1 MSMNDTR
8 LQLNADLGEGC
19 GNDAAIMPFIDAAN
33 IACGGHAGNADS
45 IEQTIALAI
54 PYSIA
59 LGAHPSF
66 PDKAGFGRQN
76 MQLSQNELSDAI
88 GEQLQLIERVAQSLG
103 VQLSH
108 IKPHG
113 ALYNQA
119 SSDSQLADQLLDIFA
134 EFNPML
140 SVVGLAGGELVKRGA
155 ARGLATLSEG
165 FADRRYQ
172 ANGQLATRG
181 QPHAVIENPAEAIA
195 QVNQILRSGTVTAI
209 DNSTVTLLC
218 DTLCLH
224 GDGTKAI
231 EFARQVAQIVK
242 S

>member
-76 MQLSQNELSDAI
+76 MQLSQSELSDAI

-172 ANGQLATRG
+172 ANGQLAARG

-224 GDGTKAI
+224 GDGAKAI
-231 EFARQVAQIVK
+231 EFAQQVAQIVK